1 MHLARV
7 TGRLIAGQLM
17 VDAWIPDASQGRT
30 VGLVSS
36 FVEPQVLLGAANT
49 ALQNLLGHDHV
60 RSVGT
65 LVSSSE
71 VHQEYQ
77 TTNLIE
83 SIALGDSCLSLPFL
97 HIQKNHQSSSLR
109 HAKMCLSKE
118 AMMPL
123 SHLSLL
129 LIGCTREYFDSA
141 LEQCEA
147 RGESEP

>member
-1 MHLARV
+1 M
-7 TGRLIAGQLM
+7 
-17 VDAWIPDASQGRT
+17 
-30 VGLVSS
+30 VSS
-36 FVEPQVLLGAANT
+36 FVEPHALLGAANT
-49 ALQNLLGHDHV
+49 ALRNLLCHDHV

-83 SIALGDSCLSLPFL
+83 SIALGDSCSSPPFL
-97 HIQKNHQSSSLR
+97 QIQKNHQTSSVR
-109 HAKMCLSKE
+109 HAKMCLSRE

-129 LIGCTREYFDSA
+129 LIGRASEHFDFA
-141 LEQCEA
+141 LEQREA

>member
-1 MHLARV
+1 M
-7 TGRLIAGQLM
+7 
-17 VDAWIPDASQGRT
+17 
-30 VGLVSS
+30 VSS
-36 FVEPQVLLGAANT
+36 FVEPHALLGAANT
-49 ALQNLLGHDHV
+49 ALRNLLCHDHV

-83 SIALGDSCLSLPFL
+83 SIALGDSCSSHPFL
-97 HIQKNHQSSSLR
+97 QIQKNHQTSSVR
-109 HAKMCLSKE
+109 HAKMCLSRE

-129 LIGCTREYFDSA
+129 LIGRASEHFNFA
-141 LEQCEA
+141 LELREA